1 MAMSIHILVV
11 DDEVELTASLQRG
24 LTLEGYSVDVANDG
38 PAAISALIS
47 RAPDLVVLDWMLPG
61 LDGIE
66 IARRLRM
73 AGSTPVIMLTARD
86 TVDDRVAGLESGASD
101 YLCKPFAFAELL
113 ARVRVQLRNHQSRS
127 GNEVL
132 RFGPITLDVGAHTVT
147 VNARKVALTAKEFE
161 VLELIMRNP
170 RQVVTREVFY
180 DRIWGYDFGGEG
192 NVIEV
197 YISALRQKLGVAGAP
212 RLIQTIRGVGYVLR
226 EEP

>member
-1 MAMSIHILVV
+1 MAPRILVV
-11 DDEVELTASLQRG
+11 DDEVELTASLRRG
-24 LTLEGYSVDVANDG
+24 LTLEGYTVDVANDG
-38 PAAISALIS
+38 PAAITALLTH
-47 RAPDLVVLDWMLPG
+47 APDLVVLDWMLPG

-66 IARRLRM
+66 IARRLR
-73 AGSTPVIMLTARD
+73 ALGTTPVIMLTARD
-86 TVDDRVAGLESGASD
+86 AVDDRVAGLESGAAD

-113 ARVRVQLRNHQSRS
+113 ARVRVQLRAHQSRG
-127 GNEVL
+127 GNEIL
-132 RFGPITLDVGAHTVT
+132 RFGPITLDVSAHRVT
-147 VNARKVALTAKEFE
+147 VCACNVALTAKEFE

-197 YISALRQKLGVAGAP
+197 YISALRQKLIAAGAP

-226 EEP
+226 EEG